1 MAVSRHQQVQHTMK
15 SSKANLLN
23 EWSYDPGENAENPAE
38 QSKTRL
44 LQSKVSPARLREID
58 YFVSESDRYNSRS
71 DLVRTAVTNQ
81 LHGGAIEIREETL
94 RKAHQIKRLGGYP
107 SVEVVLHE
115 AVCRVYSEVMGQ

>member
-1 MAVSRHQQVQHTMK
+1 VAVSRHQQVQHTME

-58 YFVSESDRYNSRS
+58 YFVSESDRYDSRS
-71 DLVRTAVTNQ
+71 NFVRAAVRNQ
-81 LHGGAIEIREETL
+81 LHGGAIEIRESTL
-94 RKAHQIKRLGGYP
+94 RKAHKIKELGGYP

-115 AVCRVYSEVMGQ
+115 AVCRVYSEVVEQ